1 MQPDSPLYLGDTGDD
16 RIKEVIRGCGN
27 LATPEAN
34 ELVGEMKPT
43 PSINDVRSRTVSE
56 AAAKRSEL
64 A

>member
-1 MQPDSPLYLGDTGDD
+1 LYLRETGDNK
-16 RIKEVIRGCGN
+16 IKVVIRGCGN
-27 LATPEAN
+27 LEIPEAN

-56 AAAKRSEL
+56 ATAKRGEL